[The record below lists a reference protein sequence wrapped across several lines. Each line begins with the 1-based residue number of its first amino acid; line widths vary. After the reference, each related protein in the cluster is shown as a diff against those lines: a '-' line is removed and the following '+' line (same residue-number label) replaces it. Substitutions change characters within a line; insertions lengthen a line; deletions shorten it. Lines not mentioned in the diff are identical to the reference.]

1 MLCDFAGIARSS
13 YYKWLNRKETQ
24 RDKENKEKLYI
35 NPKRCKGCGYC
46 INACPQDA
54 LSVSDFVNEKGYNTV
69 QVDETKCVACGMC
82 YRVCPDYVFEIR

>member
-1 MLCDFAGIARSS
+1 MG
-13 YYKWLNRKETQ
+13 
-24 RDKENKEKLYI
+24 KENKEKLYM

-69 QVDETKCVACGMC
+69 QVLSL
-82 YRVCPDYVFEIR
+82 IHI

>member
-1 MLCDFAGIARSS
+1 MQGLRIL
-13 YYKWLNRKETQ
+13 YQ
-24 RDKENKEKLYI
+24 RMS
-35 NPKRCKGCGYC
+35 
-46 INACPQDA
+46 QDA